1 LICPNGIPINAD
13 FSHFFNSAAERFNP
27 FKVLILFKISAFLVS
42 SPNIKKTLPSFVNV
56 INIDLSGAAL
66 AEIELGGETVS
77 TSGGFCFVAKMKKDN
92 NKNATSHIAV
102 MSIIVLFRGIFTLGM
117 MKIIFDLL

>member
-1 LICPNGIPINAD
+1 L
-13 FSHFFNSAAERFNP
+13 
-27 FKVLILFKISAFLVS
+27 
-42 SPNIKKTLPSFVNV
+42 VNV